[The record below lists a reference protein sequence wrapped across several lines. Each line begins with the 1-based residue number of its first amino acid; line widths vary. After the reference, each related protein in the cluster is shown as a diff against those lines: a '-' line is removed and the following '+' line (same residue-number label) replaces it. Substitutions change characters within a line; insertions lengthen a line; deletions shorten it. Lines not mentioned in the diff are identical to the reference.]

1 MNYKD
6 SVMKKILLV
15 STFALALTAC
25 HHDTLDDRAEQVTKD
40 YTERYCPT
48 PVQDMQRTDS
58 LTFTRETHTFNFYYT
73 LTDKADNADVISKQK
88 GKIVKELLQQ
98 LKDNTSYKVF
108 KEAGFNFHYVFR
120 SASTKKLLLESTFSK
135 QQYKK

>member
-1 MNYKD
+1 MNFLK
-6 SVMKKILLV
+6 VFMKKLIIFTLILATL
-15 STFALALTAC
+15 SAC

-40 YTERYCPT
+40 YTQRYCPT

-58 LTFTRETHTFNFYYT
+58 LTFTRQTHTFNFYYS
-73 LTDKADNADVISKQK
+73 LSDKADNVAVINKQK
-88 GKIVKELLQQ
+88 SKIIKELLRQ

-120 SASTKKLLLESTFSK
+120 SASTKEVLLENTFTK